1 MKKEKPKGNKYD
13 APFMNINRKTANE
26 IWNQSTP
33 TKKKTKKDK

>member
-13 APFMNINRKTANE
+13 APFKNIDRRTANK

-33 TKKKTKKDK
+33 MKKKSGQK